1 MAHKLCLATPVDM
14 ACKTY
19 LATTVDISYK
29 PCLATT
35 MDATLV
41 NVAFKPCSAASVA
54 VVHKPWFATT
64 VSNNSSSLSGTI
76 ILLQSSSPTYMFWE
90 VTTGLNCEW
99 PSVSCSVVLQSSI
112 SWRGCGLVC
121 AYRFRCMV
129 FLHWGCVVFG
139 PSSFESEVS
148 LSSFG
153 ASHSPLYPPVAVN
166 CVNRSP
172 VTRWF

>member
-1 MAHKLCLATPVDM
+1 MAHKPCLATPVDM
-14 ACKTY
+14 AYKTY

-29 PCLATT
+29 PCLAITV
-35 MDATLV
+35 DATLV
-41 NVAFKPCSAASVA
+41 NVAYKPCLVASVA
-54 VVHKPWFATT
+54 HKPWFATT
-64 VSNNSSSLSGTI
+64 ISNNSSSLSGTI
-76 ILLQSSSPTYMFWE
+76 TASLRCPSPTYMFWE
-90 VTTGLNCEW
+90 VTIGLNCEW
-99 PSVSCSVVLQSSI
+99 SPVSCSVMLQSSI
-112 SWRGCGLVC
+112 SWRGRGLVY
-121 AYRFRCMV
+121 AYRFSCMV
-129 FLHWGCVVFG
+129 FLHRGCIVFG